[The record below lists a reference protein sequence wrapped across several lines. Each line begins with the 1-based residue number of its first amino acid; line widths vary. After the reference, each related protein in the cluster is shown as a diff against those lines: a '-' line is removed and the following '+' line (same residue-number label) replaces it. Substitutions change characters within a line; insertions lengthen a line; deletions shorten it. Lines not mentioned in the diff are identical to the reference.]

1 MSIKKFIKKSFVYAV
16 IGGMAVAMSSCTS
29 TNPYTGQQQTSRT
42 TIGAGVG
49 AAGGAIVG
57 ALVGGQRGA
66 LIGAAAGGVGGA
78 AVGSSIDRQQRELGS
93 RLRGTGVQVR
103 RVGNSVQLV
112 MYSDVTFA
120 FNSADV
126 KRSLYPALE
135 SVASVLREYDHTNVV
150 ITGYTDNVGKA
161 TYNQGL
167 SERRAASVGRI
178 LEHNG
183 VSHNRVF
190 TRGMGQRH
198 PVASNATAS
207 GRAKN
212 RRVVI
217 TLRPMG

>member
-1 MSIKKFIKKSFVYAV
+1 MFIKKLMKKSCGYVA
-16 IGGMAVAMSSCTS
+16 IASIAMAMSSCTS

-66 LIGAAAGGVGGA
+66 LIGAAAGGIGGA
-78 AVGSSIDRQQRELGS
+78 AVGSSVDRQQRELGS

-103 RVGNSVQLV
+103 RVGNTVQLV

-126 KRSLYPALE
+126 KPSLYPALE
-135 SVASVLREYDHTNVV
+135 SVASVLREYDRTNVV

-161 TYNQGL
+161 AYNQGL
-167 SERRAASVGRI
+167 SERRAASVARI
-178 LEHNG
+178 LENDG
-183 VSHNRVF
+183 VSRNRVF
-190 TRGMGQRH
+190 TRGMGHRH